1 MRHVPLFDDDDAV
14 IKRATY
20 SHSNDSRG
28 VEKYDSSLDDII
40 ELNIGGQKMTTL
52 RSTLTAVPHSKLAS
66 IFSKNNMKTT
76 LPIDKQGAVFFDYN
90 PMYFSYLLDQ
100 LRIIK
105 KMPKTIGYQ
114 FQFTPPFVSTQVN
127 FTQMLSDLGLTRML
141 KCR

>member
-1 MRHVPLFDDDDAV
+1 
-14 IKRATY
+14 
-20 SHSNDSRG
+20 
-28 VEKYDSSLDDII
+28 
-40 ELNIGGQKMTTL
+40 
-52 RSTLTAVPHSKLAS
+52 
-66 IFSKNNMKTT
+66 MKTT

-90 PMYFSYLLDQ
+90 PIYFSYLLDQ

-105 KMPKTIGYQ
+105 QMPKTIGYQ